1 MSGIC
6 LLSYLICIERSAAK
20 VAMNSW
26 VNATTNFTDQLTQQ
40 KNLFS
45 NQSAYL
51 EDIKN

>member
-1 MSGIC
+1 
-6 LLSYLICIERSAAK
+6 LSYLTCIDRSAAK